1 MKTLHFLCPHHILT
15 MKETWALYH
24 DIRHLTLRI
33 LRHPTPRRSRRHSH
47 CPSHRDLEV
56 ETYAMN
62 NNTCKYIYICTQI
75 NYIKIGRRPTARGRR
90 TGSGSRSQRTS
101 TLPWTTTDPVADVAL
116 PQLSFTQDGSAVLP
130 LPSNP
135 QPVDFFR
142 HLFDDRVLKYIVEE
156 TNR

>member
-1 MKTLHFLCPHHILT
+1 
-15 MKETWALYH
+15 
-24 DIRHLTLRI
+24 
-33 LRHPTPRRSRRHSH
+33 
-47 CPSHRDLEV
+47 
-56 ETYAMN
+56 MN

-75 NYIKIGRRPTARGRR
+75 NSICRPTARGRRGSSGPTARGRR

-116 PQLSFTQDGSAVLP
+116 PFTEDGSGVLP

-135 QPVDFFR
+135 KPVDFFR